1 MLFVIKFRTIETYLC
16 FLCIRKNTRPNQI
29 IIEMGADSAI
39 LYKPIK
45 DLNASDEFREMC
57 ELNNFKNLNDI
68 LELHL
73 NEMLLKPQFGM
84 RMLKEFYSFLKAE
97 GLEKLLKEK

>member
-1 MLFVIKFRTIETYLC
+1 M
-16 FLCIRKNTRPNQI
+16 
-29 IIEMGADSAI
+29 IEMGADAAI

-45 DLNASDEFREMC
+45 DLHASDEFLKMC
-57 ELNNFKNLNDI
+57 KRNNFKNLNDI

-73 NEMLLKPQFGM
+73 NDMLLKPQFGM
-84 RMLKEFYSFLKAE
+84 RMLKELYSFLKAE